1 MKGRRGGLIA
11 IGIGLAVF
19 LALASYPFWQAAGKA
34 MPGPDLDLETPAIR
48 ALPARDCIAPTDEMK
63 TRHMQILDE
72 WRTEV
77 VRNGR
82 RTFETPDG
90 RRFEMSLTGT
100 CMKCH
105 SNKERFCDRC
115 HDYAAVKP
123 KCWDC
128 HNVPEAAGETAAA
141 PVTGKGTGK

>member
-19 LALASYPFWQAAGKA
+19 LALATYPFWHAAGKA
-34 MPGPDLDLETPAIR
+34 MPVPELDLETPAIR
-48 ALPARDCIAPTDEMK
+48 ALPARLCVAPTAEMK

-90 RRFEMSLTGT
+90 RRFDRSLTRT
-100 CMKCH
+100 CMQCH

-115 HDYAAVKP
+115 HDYAGVKP

-128 HNVPEAAGETAAA
+128 HIVPETPSGEASAAVA
-141 PVTGKGTGK
+141 GKGTLK

>member
-19 LALASYPFWQAAGKA
+19 LALASYPFWHAAGKA
-34 MPGPDLDLETPAIR
+34 MSGPELDLETPAIR
-48 ALPARDCIAPTDEMK
+48 ALPVRQCIAPIAEMK

-82 RTFETPDG
+82 RTFTTSDG

-105 SNKERFCDRC
+105 SSKERFCDRC

-128 HNVPEAAGETAAA
+128 HNVPDAAGGVAAVPA
-141 PVTGKGTGK
+141 TGKGTGK